1 MHLKDKVAAITGGS
15 GAIGAA
21 TAKRLAEAGARIV
34 AGYNSNPDWAEAV
47 MAAVVHLTSTTG
59 WVIPADGGKLVG

>member
-34 AGYNSNPDWAEAV
+34 VGYNSNPDRAEAV
-47 MAAVVHLTSTTG
+47 VVHLTSNTG
-59 WVIPADGGKLVG
+59 WVIPVDGGKLVG